1 MATDIEGSHLAPD
14 LFCLTVTGEIDMANA
29 DELDEAIDEALHV
42 DGVTRVFV
50 EMERTT
56 FLDSAGIRTLLFSHH
71 NAAKRGITFCVVKP
85 SPIVRRVLQ
94 LTGVIPGLGSDR
106 R

>member
-42 DGVTRVFV
+42 NGVTR
-50 EMERTT
+50 
-56 FLDSAGIRTLLFSHH
+56 
-71 NAAKRGITFCVVKP
+71 
-85 SPIVRRVLQ
+85 
-94 LTGVIPGLGSDR
+94 
-106 R
+106 